1 MKVSRKD
8 PLKMTCNNQAHRFK
22 PLIFILG
29 PTAVGKT
36 EWALKLA
43 ENAEGIIVNGD
54 SVQLYREL
62 NIGSAKPIF
71 KGPAPA
77 PHYLF
82 GCVKAPQVWTAGDYR
97 RAAMEILHKNL
108 KERPGFVPGGSG
120 FYLQALEKGMY
131 PSPSVTKK
139 VTDELKAV
147 YEKKGLDFLYGELKK
162 QDPRR
167 AEETAP
173 GDSYR
178 ILRAL
183 AVIKSGGRRVS
194 EIKKDF
200 SAEKP
205 PWPCVKIGLRAGRE
219 DLIKRVES
227 RTRDMLKKGLIEE
240 TEGLLKKGL
249 ESWRPL
255 QSVGYRETRL
265 FLKGRIN
272 RGELYSQ
279 IVQNTLRLAKKQKKW
294 FARDKDIIWYD
305 FKTDPLSVYRELK
318 TGGLT

>member
-1 MKVSRKD
+1 
-8 PLKMTCNNQAHRFK
+8 MTCNIQKHSFK

-36 EWALKLA
+36 EWALKWA
-43 ENAEGIIVNGD
+43 ERAGGVIVNGD

-62 NIGSAKPIF
+62 TIGSAKPVF
-71 KGPAPA
+71 QGSPPV

-97 RAAMEILHKNL
+97 RSALEILQKQL
-108 KERPGFVPGGSG
+108 KTRTGFVPGGSG

-131 PSPSVTKK
+131 PAPK
-139 VTDELKAV
+139 VTQEIVDELMAA
-147 YEKKGLDFLYGELKK
+147 YEKKGLDFLYRELKK
-162 QDPRR
+162 QDPCR
-167 AEETAP
+167 AEEIGP
-173 GDSYR
+173 EDSYR
-178 ILRAL
+178 ILRSL
-183 AVIKSGGRRVS
+183 AVIKSGGRSVS

-200 SAEKP
+200 SGKKP

-227 RTRDMLKKGLIEE
+227 RTQDMLKRGLIEE
-240 TEGLLKKGL
+240 TEDLLKKGL

-255 QSVGYRETRL
+255 KSVGYRETLL
-265 FLKGRIN
+265 FLKGLIDR
-272 RGELYSQ
+272 RELYRQ
-279 IVQNTLRLAKKQKKW
+279 IVQNTLRLTKKQKKW

-305 FKTDPLSVYRELK
+305 FKTDPLLVYQELR
-318 TGGLT
+318 LPE